1 MDYDEG
7 IKNNYHFFRRI
18 EMEKTNSVPNRLL
31 ILGNG
36 FDLCLDRD
44 TRYSDFVNS
53 SFWPKNLES
62 ELYMYLERKANLQ
75 RWFDLESE
83 LARYIEKVKKESS
96 AYVTTRPN
104 RARKDEAD
112 FKVIVKKLI
121 AYLKNVEQEDV
132 KKDSIAAKVFS
143 LACRDSAFSKIYSF
157 NYTDLFILS
166 KKLELLSIP
175 DVEYVH
181 GCLADDSAIL
191 GINDTEDTLGGLYD
205 FMRKSF
211 NPHYSSHPVSYDLK
225 TADEVVFFGH
235 SLGDNDYHYF
245 QSFFRHQCEE
255 NLAPEEKR
263 AITIF
268 TKDENG
274 RMNIMRT
281 LHKMNDGKTS
291 LLFQNNI
298 LNIFCTDDSESQAFR
313 EWYHARMVEADRLRT
328 REFFDFAKNM

>member
-1 MDYDEG
+1 
-7 IKNNYHFFRRI
+7 
-18 EMEKTNSVPNRLL
+18 MEKTNSVPRRLL

-36 FDLCLDRD
+36 FDLCLGRD

-53 SFWPKNLES
+53 RFWPDNLKSKLYKYLES
-62 ELYMYLERKANLQ
+62 KNQ
-75 RWFDLESE
+75 IGKWFDLENE
-83 LARYIEKVKKESS
+83 LASYIRWSEKETS
-96 AYVTTRPN
+96 AYIGTRPS
-104 RARKDEAD
+104 RASLDEAD
-112 FKVIVKKLI
+112 FKVIVEALI
-121 AYLKNVEQEDV
+121 TYLKNVERKDV
-132 KKDSIAAKVFS
+132 NRESIAAKVFS

-166 KKLELLSIP
+166 RKLELLSIP
-175 DVEYVH
+175 VVEYVH

-225 TADEVVFFGH
+225 TADEVVLFGH

-263 AITIF
+263 TITIF

-298 LNIFCTDDSESQAFR
+298 LNIFCTDDVEMPAFDKWYQAR
-313 EWYHARMVEADRLRT
+313 VLEAERMRT
-328 REFFDFAKNM
+328 REFLERVKNV

>member
-1 MDYDEG
+1 
-7 IKNNYHFFRRI
+7 
-18 EMEKTNSVPNRLL
+18 MEKTNSVPRRLL

-36 FDLCLDRD
+36 FDLCLGRD

-53 SFWPKNLES
+53 RFWPDNLKSKLYKYLES
-62 ELYMYLERKANLQ
+62 KNQ
-75 RWFDLESE
+75 IGKWFDLENE
-83 LARYIEKVKKESS
+83 LASYIRWSEKETS
-96 AYVTTRPN
+96 AYIGTRPS
-104 RARKDEAD
+104 RANLDEAD
-112 FKVIVKKLI
+112 FKVIVEALI
-121 AYLKNVEQEDV
+121 TYLKNVERKDV
-132 KKDSIAAKVFS
+132 NRESIAAKVFS

-157 NYTDLFILS
+157 NYTDLLILS
-166 KKLELLSIP
+166 RKLELLSIP
-175 DVEYVH
+175 VVEYVH

-245 QSFFRHQCEE
+245 QSFFRHQCDE
-255 NLAPEEKR
+255 NLSPEEKR
-263 AITIF
+263 IITIF

-298 LNIFCTDDSESQAFR
+298 LNIFCTDDGESPAFS
-313 EWYHARMVEADRLRT
+313 EWYQARVLEAERMRT
-328 REFFDFAKNM
+328 KEFFDFAKNM